1 METHPNFDPS
11 ERGDDA
17 LDTKAA
23 ARFLGC
29 STSKL
34 NKARVNGGGPVFI
47 KDGRS
52 VRYLGR
58 DLRVYRDARRRKSTS
73 DARSTGGGSVPA
85 EPPSEAFPSDRG

>member
-1 METHPNFDPS
+1 METQPIFHPS
-11 ERGDDA
+11 ERADDA
-17 LDTKAA
+17 LDTNAA

-52 VRYLGR
+52 VRYLRR
-58 DLRVYRDARRRKSTS
+58 DLRVYREARRRTSTWACTAVSKQVLPHPHPAS
-73 DARSTGGGSVPA
+73 DPQEGTR
-85 EPPSEAFPSDRG
+85 